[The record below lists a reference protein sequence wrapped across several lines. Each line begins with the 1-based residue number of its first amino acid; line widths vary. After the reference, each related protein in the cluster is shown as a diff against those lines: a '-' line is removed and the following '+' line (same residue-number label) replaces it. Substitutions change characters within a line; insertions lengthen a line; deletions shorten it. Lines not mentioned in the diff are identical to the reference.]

1 MFTLFSYCFANFV
14 GLLRN
19 LCVQISGIPSGTFLR
34 FISFVRRLITTT
46 LMAPKRTQVVHVNK
60 GNDNII
66 IAQLTHDTS
75 TGPMTRSK
83 AKSTSSL
90 STKQTSESTCL
101 LKPIRTHDAHQPFV
115 SLASLGAKCHSP
127 CSRGRLPLTLKEFG
141 DEFSWSITDA
151 NSSTSSHSES
161 LTKMSK
167 EENYSNHSNSFT
179 SPFLMTML
187 VMATDTT
194 SIEEQLAKMAR
205 AITKLT
211 KTVEEKDMY
220 RASIIN
226 KVKAQVQNT
235 GELSQ
240 WLNHLSNVASPLND
254 APHASRTTQV
264 ERQTVESTSVAS
276 FLVHQL

>member
-83 AKSTSSL
+83 AKSISSL

-101 LKPIRTHDAHQPFV
+101 LKSIRTHDAHQPFV
-115 SLASLGAKCHSP
+115 TLASLGAKCHSP
-127 CSRGRLPLTLKEFG
+127 CSRGRLPLALKEFG

-167 EENYSNHSNSFT
+167 EENYSNHSDSFT

-187 VMATDTT
+187 VMVTDTT
-194 SIEEQLAKMAR
+194 SIEE
-205 AITKLT
+205 
-211 KTVEEKDMY
+211 
-220 RASIIN
+220 
-226 KVKAQVQNT
+226 
-235 GELSQ
+235 
-240 WLNHLSNVASPLND
+240 
-254 APHASRTTQV
+254 
-264 ERQTVESTSVAS
+264 
-276 FLVHQL
+276 